1 MAYFGE
7 IVLLGEVDEL
17 LAVDGLVE
25 GNANDPEALVVG
37 GRVGLNHTHANFHPM
52 TKPKIV
58 IVGLSIV
65 SAVAIGFAFFYRV
78 MAGVFLAD
86 SNFETFRDVLT
97 SEQQKGITWSLDA
110 ITSSYCW
117 LLVITN
123 VLWMV
128 GASYLLHRLR
138 VTQARTA

>member
-1 MAYFGE
+1 
-7 IVLLGEVDEL
+7 
-17 LAVDGLVE
+17 
-25 GNANDPEALVVG
+25 
-37 GRVGLNHTHANFHPM
+37 M

-58 IVGLSIV
+58 IVVLSIV
-65 SAVAIGFAFFYRV
+65 SAGAIGFAFFYRV
-78 MAGVFLAD
+78 MAGVFLYD

-128 GASYLLHRLR
+128 GASYLLHRLK
-138 VTQARTA
+138 VTQARAARV